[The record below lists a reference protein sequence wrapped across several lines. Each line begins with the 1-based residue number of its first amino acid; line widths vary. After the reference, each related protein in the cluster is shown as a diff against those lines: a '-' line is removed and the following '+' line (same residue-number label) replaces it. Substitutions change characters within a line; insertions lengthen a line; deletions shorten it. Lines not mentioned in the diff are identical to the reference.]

1 MNPSGPMSYR
11 PTSVDCLTDLP
22 DQGKSLI
29 MAQNQATLQT
39 IIGVSAGGGGGV
51 GPAGPQ
57 GPTGPQGDI
66 GPQGPQGLQGSQ
78 GSQGI
83 QGIPGSDGAAG
94 TPGADGA
101 QGLQGP
107 QGLQGNPG
115 ANGSDGA
122 QGLQGIQGVPGNDGA
137 PGAPGADGAQGL
149 QGNQGIQGI
158 QGIQGPQGPAGSATN
173 VLSARVTAD
182 RTTTSASF
190 ADITD
195 AAIAIGIS
203 ETWSFEAYLTVG
215 CNNTGGGQWTV
226 TVPSGA
232 TLRVMLQGNTTSATA
247 WTSIAITTSG
257 ANTVTM
263 CAANAQGRQC
273 LIRGVVVNSTTAGNI
288 QIRHR
293 AITAGQTVTT
303 NANSY
308 ITGRKH

>member
-1 MNPSGPMSYR
+1 MSYR
-11 PTSVDCLTDLP
+11 PTSIECLVDLP

-29 MAQNQATLQT
+29 MAKDQATLQNIVGAT
-39 IIGVSAGGGGGV
+39 GGGV

-57 GPTGPQGDI
+57 GPQGQQGIQGPAGPAGADGAAGAAGSQGPQGTQGIQGIPGADGAAGAQGLQGDA
-66 GPQGPQGLQGSQ
+66 GPQGPQGLQGLQ
-78 GSQGI
+78 GLQGV
-83 QGIPGSDGAAG
+83 QGLPGADGADGAQG
-94 TPGADGA
+94 LPGADGA
-101 QGLQGP
+101 QGAQGP
-107 QGLQGNPG
+107 
-115 ANGSDGA
+115 
-122 QGLQGIQGVPGNDGA
+122 
-137 PGAPGADGAQGL
+137 
-149 QGNQGIQGI
+149 QGIQGI
-158 QGIQGPQGPAGSATN
+158 QGIQGPAGSATN
-173 VLSARVTAD
+173 VLSARITAD

-190 ADITD
+190 ANITD
-195 AAIAIGIS
+195 AAIAIGAS

-226 TVPSGA
+226 TVPAGA

-273 LIRGVVVNSTTAGNI
+273 LIRGVVVNSTTAGSI
-288 QIRHR
+288 QIQHR
-293 AITAGQTVTT
+293 AITAGQTITT

>member
-11 PTSVDCLTDLP
+11 PTSVDCLVDLP
-22 DQGKSLI
+22 DQGKSLL
-29 MAQNQATLQT
+29 MAPNQTTLQT

-51 GPAGPQ
+51 GPQGPAGPEGPQ
-57 GPTGPQGDI
+57 GTQGT
-66 GPQGPQGLQGSQ
+66 QGLQGSQ
-78 GSQGI
+78 GV
-83 QGIPGSDGAAG
+83 QGIPGADGTAG

-137 PGAPGADGAQGL
+137 PGAEGAQGL

-195 AAIAIGIS
+195 AAIAIGAS

-226 TVPSGA
+226 TVPTGA
-232 TLRVMLQGNTTSATA
+232 TLRVMLQGNTTAATS
-247 WTSIAITTSG
+247 WTGIAITTSG

-263 CAANAQGRQC
+263 CAATAQGRQC

-293 AITAGQTVTT
+293 AITAGQTITT